1 MNIVKALA
9 STAALAAVFSSS
21 QPAEAE
27 TAEVRATSGVSLA
40 VEDSGGSVRS
50 MSQSWMVSPHGTYV
64 FGAKLRLLKSD
75 TTPFGQSAKATDLA
89 LFDLTARSSFGDRLE
104 LGVGLSVLTKEM
116 TGMSE
121 PTFQGGSGTLRVGL
135 TRWAAI
141 DFATAA
147 RPLLAELGWMVNPS
161 ASLALRG
168 NVDRYL
174 RFAGGA
180 GVSWTN
186 LFLDQ
191 ADRNSFAEL
200 GVAGQIIFP
209 VEHHFA
215 AWAGADYHV
224 PITEAIGSMALDP
237 QPRLGVHGGF
247 AFTFVP
253 EWNLYAEY
261 SIIDRGSLDDPAT
274 TLPVIDGGFDQTQI
288 IVGVSRRFHD
298 TDRDRLRD

>member
-1 MNIVKALA
+1 MKTTTALA
-9 STAALAAVFSSS
+9 SSAAAAAILFCSQLAA
-21 QPAEAE
+21 AE
-27 TAEVRATSGVSLA
+27 TAEVRATTGVSFA
-40 VEDSGGSVRS
+40 ADESGGSVRS
-50 MSQSWMVSPHGTYV
+50 KSQSWMVAPHGTYV
-64 FGAKLRLLKSD
+64 IGSKLRLLKSD
-75 TTPFGQSAKATDLA
+75 ETPFGDAAKATDLA
-89 LFDLTARSSFGDRLE
+89 LFDLTARGSFGDRLE
-104 LGVGLSVLTKEM
+104 LGIGLSVLTKEM

-135 TRWAAI
+135 SKWAAI
-141 DFATAA
+141 DFATSA

-161 ASLALRG
+161 ASLAMRA
-168 NVDRYL
+168 NVDRHL

-186 LFLDQ
+186 LFLDD

-209 VEHHFA
+209 VQNHFA

-224 PITEAIGSMALDP
+224 PITDPAGSMNLDP

-274 TLPVIDGGFDQTQI
+274 TIPVIDGGFDQTQI